1 MLFAIRF
8 PYKHCNFWLLCLPIK
23 MAPQTVIRPIG
34 GVLLNVIQAGLLTVS
49 ESEEEAEIPF
59 W

>member
-1 MLFAIRF
+1 
-8 PYKHCNFWLLCLPIK
+8 

-49 ESEEEAEIPF
+49 ESKRRLKYLSGNHLVTLNEAMTFENSLISF
-59 W
+59 VKF